1 MHLFLPN
8 LPVDFTYT
16 MGVPIYLYHFIE
28 LLCTALAILNYR
40 HLARHRIGWL
50 LPFLFFITG
59 AEYVAILQRNVYHTS
74 TYGTNYLIM
83 VVEWLFYNF
92 LFHRFAQHTAYTRY
106 LRVGVPLVVGCI
118 AIGYFFFPNQYQVF
132 FYCIILVGF
141 FLSVSALFYM
151 YLRFVGDERTDLTED
166 PVGWVAVGV
175 VVFFSGVSIVF
186 SLYEFIRSRQIN
198 LWGEPIYTLVP
209 RLLSIFLY
217 SCISIA
223 IITCRKNTPSLSA
236 S

>member
-1 MHLFLPN
+1 
-8 LPVDFTYT
+8 
-16 MGVPIYLYHFIE
+16 MGAPIYLYHFIE
-28 LLCTALAILNYR
+28 LLCTALAIVNHR
-40 HLARHRIGWL
+40 HLMRRKLGLL
-50 LPFLFFITG
+50 LPFLLFITM

-83 VVEWLFYNF
+83 LVEWLLYNF
-92 LFHRFAQHTAYTRY
+92 LFHRFTQHAGYKKY
-106 LRVGVPLVVGCI
+106 LRLCVPLVVVCI
-118 AIGYFFFPNQYQVF
+118 AVGYFLFPNQYQVF

-151 YLRFVGDERTDLTED
+151 YVRFVEDEKTDLMED
-166 PVGWVAVGV
+166 PVGWVALGV

-186 SLYEFIRSRQIN
+186 SLYEFIRLRQVN

-223 IITCRKNTPSLSA
+223 IIQCRKTTPSLSA

>member
-1 MHLFLPN
+1 MSA
-8 LPVDFTYT
+8 PV
-16 MGVPIYLYHFIE
+16 YLYHFIE
-28 LLCTALAILNYR
+28 LLCMALAILYHR
-40 HLARHRIGWL
+40 HLLRHKMGLL
-50 LPFLFFITG
+50 LPFLIFIVL

-83 VVEWLFYNF
+83 LVEWLLYNF
-92 LFHRFAQHTAYTRY
+92 LFDRFAQHAAYKKY
-106 LRVGVPLVVGCI
+106 LRVCVPLVTACI
-118 AIGYFFFPNQYQVF
+118 AICYFFFPSQYQVF

-151 YLRFVGDERTDLTED
+151 YVRFVGDEMTDLTKD

-186 SLYEFIRSRQIN
+186 SLYEFIRMRQVN

-223 IITCRKNTPSLSA
+223 IITCRKTTPSLSA